1 MAGTETTIEYI
12 RYVLAEHHP
21 DELVAAYT
29 EAGRHLAV
37 APECL
42 GYELTQCVEDAGS
55 FILRIHW
62 TSVDAHMSGF
72 RRGPHFPPFLAAIQP
87 FIPEIAE
94 MRHYR
99 STGTEWVR

>member
-1 MAGTETTIEYI
+1 
-12 RYVLAEHHP
+12 V
-21 DELVAAYT
+21 LVAAYT
-29 EAGRHLAV
+29 EAGRHLAA

-42 GYELTQCVEDAGS
+42 GYELTQCAEDANS

-62 TSVDAHMSGF
+62 TSVDAHMNGF
-72 RRGPHFPPFLAAIQP
+72 RRGPHFPPFLTAIQP

-99 STGTEWVR
+99 PTGTEWVR